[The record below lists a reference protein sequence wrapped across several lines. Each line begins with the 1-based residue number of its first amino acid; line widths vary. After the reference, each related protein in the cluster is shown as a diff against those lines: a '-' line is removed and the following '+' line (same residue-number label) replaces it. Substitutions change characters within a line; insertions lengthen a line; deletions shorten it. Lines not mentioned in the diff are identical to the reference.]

1 MSQEDK
7 KEKKHKIV
15 FFIDKEKF
23 ETDQTHLSVKT
34 LLVEFAKE
42 DPAATTLVL
51 KQGNEL
57 IKLTILEQIIDMKDG
72 MKFLVYHNGPT
83 PVSSLGGVD
92 V

>member
-1 MSQEDK
+1 MTQENEGHK
-7 KEKKHKIV
+7 KEKIV

-23 ETDQTHLSVKT
+23 ETDQTHLTVRT

-42 DPAATTLVL
+42 DPSATTLVL

-57 IKLTILEQIIDMKDG
+57 VKLTGLDQVIEMKNG

-83 PVSSLGGVD
+83 PVS
-92 V
+92 

>member
-1 MSQEDK
+1 MTQENEGHK
-7 KEKKHKIV
+7 KEKIV
-15 FFIDKEKF
+15 FFIDREKF
-23 ETDQTHLSVKT
+23 ETDQTHLTVRT

-57 IKLTILEQIIDMKDG
+57 VKLTDLDRVIEMKDG

-83 PVSSLGGVD
+83 PVS
-92 V
+92 

>member
-1 MSQEDK
+1 MTQEDK
-7 KEKKHKIV
+7 GHKKEKIV

-23 ETDQTHLSVKT
+23 ETGQTNLSVRT

-42 DPAATTLVL
+42 DPSATTLVL

-57 IKLTILEQIIDMKDG
+57 VKLTDLDQVVEMKNG

-83 PVSSLGGVD
+83 PVS
-92 V
+92 